1 MEAGLYHK
9 RSKLECSGLDRQ
21 ADSWDWGGRAGSIV
35 PRWGAAC
42 CAPTRFVRGYGA
54 AEIHHRTRA
63 MMRQPELLPRTT
75 AWYSRFSDSRIS
87 NLG

>member
-1 MEAGLYHK
+1 MFRVGQAGGQLGLGWAWRIDCAEVG
-9 RSKLECSGLDRQ
+9 RSMLR
-21 ADSWDWGGRAGSIV
+21 
-35 PRWGAAC
+35 PYYGAKICGAL
-42 CAPTRFVRGYGA
+42 YGA

>member
-1 MEAGLYHK
+1 MEAGYITGGNTWMYRLEQ
-9 RSKLECSGLDRQ
+9 RRDGSWSREERGNASKIPALR
-21 ADSWDWGGRAGSIV
+21 GSLRKI
-35 PRWGAAC
+35 
-42 CAPTRFVRGYGA
+42 YGA

-75 AWYSRFSDSRIS
+75 AWYSRFSDSRMS